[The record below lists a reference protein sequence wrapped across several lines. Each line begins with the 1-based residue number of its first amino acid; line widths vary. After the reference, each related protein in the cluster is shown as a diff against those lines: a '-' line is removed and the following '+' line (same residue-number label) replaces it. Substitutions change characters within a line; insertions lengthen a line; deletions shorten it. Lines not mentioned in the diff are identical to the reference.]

1 MRSFCRFTLALLT
14 LLAGVNSARSVSAQS
29 FGAELFNTLTPA
41 SGGMAGTSIARPQ
54 DNISAINGNAASLT
68 QYQGTQF
75 TVGGAWAGSTF
86 DLTQT
91 GSLPV
96 GSPNPLI
103 TPFSAK
109 SSTPGSALPNI
120 GVTQDISAL
129 GLPVTFGLG
138 VVSSAGGGTSFRLPQ
153 ANGTNFSLL
162 FLNFASSVGV
172 QLTDR
177 LSVGTTIFAGSG
189 FVDGPFIGD
198 STMTNAYGIRGSV
211 GVNYLLTEKTNV
223 GFYYQTKQ
231 HYRFKDEVRLENP
244 GGTFQLSQDLR
255 LDLPDNI
262 GFGISNSNLMGGK
275 LLVAVDVLYIQWQ
288 GADLFQ
294 DIYKNQWVAQVG
306 TQYSVNKRCKLRLGY
321 AYAENPINPNV
332 GTSLGGIS
340 PPGGFPAVSYLQAQF
355 GVVNQHRISAGVGV
369 TDVLPGLDFD
379 TFAGGMFEASQQFGS
394 FTNISVESYWIGM
407 GFTWRFGRG
416 DCAKGPSTSS

>member
-1 MRSFCRFTLALLT
+1 MRLTCRRAVQLTALLAC
-14 LLAGVNSARSVSAQS
+14 LSSARTAAAQS

-41 SGGMAGTSIARPQ
+41 SGGMAGTSIAAPQ

-68 QYQGTQF
+68 QYHGTQF

-91 GSLPV
+91 SNIPV

-109 SSTPGSALPNI
+109 SSTPGTAVPNI
-120 GVTQDISAL
+120 GVSQDLSAL
-129 GLPVTFGLG
+129 GMPVTLGMG

-162 FLNFASSVGV
+162 FLNFAGSMGV

-177 LSVGTTIFAGSG
+177 LSVGTTLFAGSG
-189 FVDGPFIGD
+189 FIDGPFVGD

-211 GVNYLLTEKTNV
+211 GVNYLLTEKTNL
-223 GFYYQTKQ
+223 GFYYTTKQ
-231 HYRFKDEVRLENP
+231 HYRFKDEIRLENP
-244 GGTFQLSQDLR
+244 GGTFQSFQDLR

-262 GFGISNSNLMGGK
+262 GLGISNSTLMDGR
-275 LLVAVDVLYIQWQ
+275 LLLAADLLYIQWQ
-288 GADLFQ
+288 NAEMFST
-294 DIYKNQWVAQVG
+294 IYKNQWVLQLG
-306 TQYSVNKRCKLRLGY
+306 SQYSVSRRCKLRLGY
-321 AYAENPINPNV
+321 AYAENPINPNAA
-332 GTSLGGIS
+332 TTLGGVS

-355 GVVNQHRISAGVGV
+355 GVINQHRISGGMSLV
-369 TDVLPGLDFD
+369 DVLPGVDFD
-379 TFAGGMFEASQQFGS
+379 AFAGGMFQASQQFGS
-394 FTNISVESYWIGM
+394 FTNISVESYWIGL
-407 GFTWRFGRG
+407 GFTWHFGRG
-416 DCAKGPSTSS
+416 DCEKGPWTSS